1 MEHAYIRGFANLYKS
16 LTPQGVSV
24 TNPKLIGSEEYV
36 MDPGHV
42 YSPKCLEY
50 EFSEVQGSNL
60 PAYPH
65 PHTNRDGG
73 EPYFSPL
80 SHP

>member
-42 YSPKCLEY
+42 YSPKCRE
-50 EFSEVQGSNL
+50 
-60 PAYPH
+60 
-65 PHTNRDGG
+65 
-73 EPYFSPL
+73 
-80 SHP
+80 